1 MHSAPG
7 EEGRF
12 ELALS
17 TSLLNE
23 LKYGSQLGKLA
34 EALLLSAFSDN
45 SIKQSLH
52 QEIAAALPSVRYI
65 SLAAFLN
72 GGVVIRSSNLAVQG
86 DVSVRAQAMGHSAA
100 RIAAKQHS
108 IFHGQKK
115 PGEPI
120 KFQELQDAW
129 DQQQCTSTVSV
140 PIPASRHFEDAFI
153 PYRDR
158 GKPLPDRGTCPV
170 LYVANGTVGVVHFG
184 LSTTDVKLNGRQ
196 GKQFVGLAQSLGPHL
211 GYLLA
216 PALEGLQ
223 LQIKSIAAANQ
234 QLQQSRRRSVSC
246 SLPPVET
253 LTVHDS
259 ADSISSVRQGPAA
272 PLPNRQGHPP
282 TGHHPPQ
289 QRAGSLIPPPLQPH
303 QSATRMLSPFQTWS
317 APAAPHAVAQE
328 APIHEQSEGSQRP
341 GSDRLDLS
349 PAKTALDMSMLE
361 VARLN
366 AASPGSGQP
375 PLQPEA
381 AIRRSSGDQGSG
393 RKSATAAEVNAAAVA
408 VMRSGKDLE
417 LEYQPS
423 IEASPRGS
431 GGSQE
436 FGRGKGKTHRR
447 PPVPMLRASS
457 PLSAYGSESS
467 GNLPRQLSIPGSSF
481 AGYSAVNEP
490 QQAQDESAQSSAASP
505 FAQRASMQTPFA
517 GGLPLSSS
525 PPSSSWYAS
534 PSMQTSGS
542 TISISSLLPPLSA
555 FSQAPGASHRQS
567 RMSSHAAASLA
578 ASLPPEM
585 STSAMAVL
593 SSPMTAMQPNF
604 HAQSMAALT
613 MPAILPMS
621 GSAIPARSPNQQS
634 RSMLPPAPFA
644 EPQARADLHSSSYR
658 LPPQLQSRS
667 LLLQLLPAGSA
678 QSLNQLMSRAASG
691 ASADFNPQE
700 SMHIARSCSLNNDIT
715 TSVSV
720 SSPKRSLLDMSRAV
734 SEQLHLTST
743 SKAVQRPFLAD
754 LQQKWTAGHEGSGL
768 LRYTPETEESDA
780 AIGPD
785 H

>member
-34 EALLLSAFSDN
+34 EALLLSAFSDS
-45 SIKQSLH
+45 SIKPSLQ

-120 KFQELQDAW
+120 KFQELQEAW

-153 PYRDR
+153 PFQDS

-184 LSTTDVKLNGRQ
+184 LSTTDVKLTGRQ

-223 LQIKSIAAANQ
+223 AQIKSVAAANQ

-246 SLPPVET
+246 SLLPVET

-259 ADSISSVRQGPAA
+259 ADSISSARQGPAAA
-272 PLPNRQGHPP
+272 PLPNRQGHPR
-282 TGHHPPQ
+282 TGQHPPQ
-289 QRAGSLIPPPLQPH
+289 QRAGSRIPPPPQPQ

-317 APAAPHAVAQE
+317 APVAPQAAAQE
-328 APIHEQSEGSQRP
+328 APIHEQLEGSPRRP
-341 GSDRLDLS
+341 ASDRLDLS
-349 PAKTALDMSMLE
+349 PAKTALDMSMLD

-366 AASPGSGQP
+366 AAASGSGRP
-375 PLQPEA
+375 PLRPEA
-381 AIRRSSGDQGSG
+381 AVRRSSGDQGSG
-393 RKSATAAEVNAAAVA
+393 RQSATAAEVNAAAVA
-408 VMRSGKDLE
+408 VMRSSKELE

-423 IEASPRGS
+423 IEASPR
-431 GGSQE
+431 GSQE

-467 GNLPRQLSIPGSSF
+467 GNLPRQLSIPGASF
-481 AGYSAVNEP
+481 AGYAAMNEP
-490 QQAQDESAQSSAASP
+490 QQAQEAASPASP
-505 FAQRASMQTPFA
+505 FAQPASSQTPSQTPFA
-517 GGLPLSSS
+517 SGLSVSSS
-525 PPSSSWYAS
+525 PPSSAWYAS

-555 FSQAPGASHRQS
+555 FSQAPGSNRRQS
-567 RMSSHAAASLA
+567 CMSPHAAASLA

-593 SSPMTAMQPNF
+593 SSPMTAMQPSF

-613 MPAILPMS
+613 MPTILPMS
-621 GSAIPARSPNQQS
+621 GSGNPGRSPNQQS

-658 LPPQLQSRS
+658 SPPQLQSRS
-667 LLLQLLPAGSA
+667 LLLHLLPPGSA
-678 QSLNQLMSRAASG
+678 QSLNQLMFRAASG
-691 ASADFNPQE
+691 PSADFNPQD
-700 SMHIARSCSLNNDIT
+700 SMRIARSCSLNNDIT

-743 SKAVQRPFLAD
+743 SKALQPFLAD
-754 LQQKWTAGHEGSGL
+754 LQQKWTAGHQGSGL

-780 AIGPD
+780 AVSPNQ
-785 H
+785 

>member
-1 MHSAPG
+1 M
-7 EEGRF
+7 
-12 ELALS
+12 
-17 TSLLNE
+17 
-23 LKYGSQLGKLA
+23 
-34 EALLLSAFSDN
+34 
-45 SIKQSLH
+45 
-52 QEIAAALPSVRYI
+52 
-65 SLAAFLN
+65 
-72 GGVVIRSSNLAVQG
+72 VVP
-86 DVSVRAQAMGHSAA
+86 
-100 RIAAKQHS
+100 
-108 IFHGQKK
+108 F
-115 PGEPI
+115 
-120 KFQELQDAW
+120 
-129 DQQQCTSTVSV
+129 C
-140 PIPASRHFEDAFI
+140 
-153 PYRDR
+153 
-158 GKPLPDRGTCPV
+158 
-170 LYVANGTVGVVHFG
+170 
-184 LSTTDVKLNGRQ
+184 RQ

-223 LQIKSIAAANQ
+223 PQIKSVAAANQ

-259 ADSISSVRQGPAA
+259 ADSISSARQGPAA

-282 TGHHPPQ
+282 TGHHPPH
-289 QRAGSLIPPPLQPH
+289 QRAGSLIPPPPQ

-317 APAAPHAVAQE
+317 APAAPHAAAQE
-328 APIHEQSEGSQRP
+328 APICEQSEGSPKRP

-366 AASPGSGQP
+366 AASSGSGRP

-381 AIRRSSGDQGSG
+381 ALRRSSGDQGSS
-393 RKSATAAEVNAAAVA
+393 RKSATAAEVNAAAVV
-408 VMRSGKDLE
+408 VMRSSKDLE
-417 LEYQPS
+417 LEYHPS

-436 FGRGKGKTHRR
+436 FGRAKGKTHRR

-481 AGYSAVNEP
+481 AGYSAMNEA
-490 QQAQDESAQSSAASP
+490 QQAQEESAQSSAASP
-505 FAQRASMQTPFA
+505 FAQPASMQTPFA

-525 PPSSSWYAS
+525 PPSSAWYAS

-555 FSQAPGASHRQS
+555 FSQASGSSHRQS
-567 RMSSHAAASLA
+567 RMSPHAAASLA

-613 MPAILPMS
+613 MPTILPMS
-621 GSAIPARSPNQQS
+621 GSGIPGRSPSQQS

-644 EPQARADLHSSSYR
+644 EPQARADMHSSSYR

-691 ASADFNPQE
+691 APADFNPQE
-700 SMHIARSCSLNNDIT
+700 SMRIARSCSLNNDIT

-754 LQQKWTAGHEGSGL
+754 LQQKWTAGHQVSIHYIPSCHPGQFSLSRFILQHASNTQVEILCIYAFPQFQHVLSMHAS
-768 LRYTPETEESDA
+768 RCCQ
-780 AIGPD
+780 
-785 H
+785 

>member
-1 MHSAPG
+1 M
-7 EEGRF
+7 
-12 ELALS
+12 
-17 TSLLNE
+17 
-23 LKYGSQLGKLA
+23 
-34 EALLLSAFSDN
+34 
-45 SIKQSLH
+45 
-52 QEIAAALPSVRYI
+52 
-65 SLAAFLN
+65 
-72 GGVVIRSSNLAVQG
+72 VVP
-86 DVSVRAQAMGHSAA
+86 
-100 RIAAKQHS
+100 
-108 IFHGQKK
+108 F
-115 PGEPI
+115 
-120 KFQELQDAW
+120 
-129 DQQQCTSTVSV
+129 C
-140 PIPASRHFEDAFI
+140 
-153 PYRDR
+153 
-158 GKPLPDRGTCPV
+158 
-170 LYVANGTVGVVHFG
+170 
-184 LSTTDVKLNGRQ
+184 RQ

-223 LQIKSIAAANQ
+223 PQIRSVAAANQ

-259 ADSISSVRQGPAA
+259 ADSISSARQGPAT

-282 TGHHPPQ
+282 TGHHPSQ
-289 QRAGSLIPPPLQPH
+289 QRAGSLIPPPPQVQ

-317 APAAPHAVAQE
+317 APATPHAAAQE
-328 APIHEQSEGSQRP
+328 GLLHDQSEGSPKRP
-341 GSDRLDLS
+341 GSDLS

-361 VARLN
+361 VARLH
-366 AASPGSGQP
+366 AASPGSGRP

-381 AIRRSSGDQGSG
+381 AMRRSSGDQGSG

-408 VMRSGKDLE
+408 VMRSSKDLE

-481 AGYSAVNEP
+481 AGYSAMNEP
-490 QQAQDESAQSSAASP
+490 QQVQEESAQPSPASP
-505 FAQRASMQTPFA
+505 FAQPGSMQTPFA

-525 PPSSSWYAS
+525 PPSSAWYAS

-567 RMSSHAAASLA
+567 RMSPHAAASLA

-593 SSPMTAMQPNF
+593 SAPMTAMQPNF

-613 MPAILPMS
+613 MPTILPMS
-621 GSAIPARSPNQQS
+621 ASGIPGRSPNQQS
-634 RSMLPPAPFA
+634 RSMLPPAPFVK
-644 EPQARADLHSSSYR
+644 PQARADMHSSSSSYR

-691 ASADFNPQE
+691 ASADFNPQD
-700 SMHIARSCSLNNDIT
+700 SMSIARSCSLNNDIT

-720 SSPKRSLLDMSRAV
+720 SSPKRSLLNMSRAV
-734 SEQLHLTST
+734 SEQLHLTSS

-754 LQQKWTAGHEGSGL
+754 LQQKWTAGHQVSFQCIRLVAL
-768 LRYTPETEESDA
+768 LCSVLVVCASICNVHET
-780 AIGPD
+780 
-785 H
+785 HK

>member
-1 MHSAPG
+1 
-7 EEGRF
+7 
-12 ELALS
+12 
-17 TSLLNE
+17 
-23 LKYGSQLGKLA
+23 
-34 EALLLSAFSDN
+34 
-45 SIKQSLH
+45 
-52 QEIAAALPSVRYI
+52 
-65 SLAAFLN
+65 
-72 GGVVIRSSNLAVQG
+72 
-86 DVSVRAQAMGHSAA
+86 
-100 RIAAKQHS
+100 
-108 IFHGQKK
+108 
-115 PGEPI
+115 
-120 KFQELQDAW
+120 
-129 DQQQCTSTVSV
+129 
-140 PIPASRHFEDAFI
+140 
-153 PYRDR
+153 
-158 GKPLPDRGTCPV
+158 
-170 LYVANGTVGVVHFG
+170 
-184 LSTTDVKLNGRQ
+184 
-196 GKQFVGLAQSLGPHL
+196 
-211 GYLLA
+211 
-216 PALEGLQ
+216 
-223 LQIKSIAAANQ
+223 
-234 QLQQSRRRSVSC
+234 
-246 SLPPVET
+246 
-253 LTVHDS
+253 
-259 ADSISSVRQGPAA
+259 
-272 PLPNRQGHPP
+272 
-282 TGHHPPQ
+282 
-289 QRAGSLIPPPLQPH
+289 
-303 QSATRMLSPFQTWS
+303 
-317 APAAPHAVAQE
+317 
-328 APIHEQSEGSQRP
+328 
-341 GSDRLDLS
+341 
-349 PAKTALDMSMLE
+349 MLE

-366 AASPGSGQP
+366 AASSGSGRP

-381 AIRRSSGDQGSG
+381 ALRRSSGDQGLG

-408 VMRSGKDLE
+408 VMRSSKDLE

-447 PPVPMLRASS
+447 PTVPMLRASS

-481 AGYSAVNEP
+481 AGYPAMNEL
-490 QQAQDESAQSSAASP
+490 QQAQQESAQSSAAPASP
-505 FAQRASMQTPFA
+505 FAQPASMQTPFA
-517 GGLPLSSS
+517 SGLPLSSS
-525 PPSSSWYAS
+525 PTSSAWYAS

-555 FSQAPGASHRQS
+555 FSQAPGSSHRQS
-567 RMSSHAAASLA
+567 RMSPHAAASLA

-613 MPAILPMS
+613 MPTILPMS
-621 GSAIPARSPNQQS
+621 GSGIPGRSPNQQS

-644 EPQARADLHSSSYR
+644 EPQARADLHNSSYR

-700 SMHIARSCSLNNDIT
+700 SIARSCSLNNDIT

-754 LQQKWTAGHEGSGL
+754 LQQKWTAGHQVSFHRISSCQPIWFWL
-768 LRYTPETEESDA
+768 SALQSATCIKHTSALYAFPCFSTFLDNKRIFYAFQPS
-780 AIGPD
+780 
-785 H
+785 

>member
-1 MHSAPG
+1 M
-7 EEGRF
+7 
-12 ELALS
+12 
-17 TSLLNE
+17 
-23 LKYGSQLGKLA
+23 
-34 EALLLSAFSDN
+34 
-45 SIKQSLH
+45 
-52 QEIAAALPSVRYI
+52 
-65 SLAAFLN
+65 
-72 GGVVIRSSNLAVQG
+72 VVP
-86 DVSVRAQAMGHSAA
+86 
-100 RIAAKQHS
+100 
-108 IFHGQKK
+108 F
-115 PGEPI
+115 
-120 KFQELQDAW
+120 
-129 DQQQCTSTVSV
+129 C
-140 PIPASRHFEDAFI
+140 
-153 PYRDR
+153 
-158 GKPLPDRGTCPV
+158 
-170 LYVANGTVGVVHFG
+170 
-184 LSTTDVKLNGRQ
+184 RQ

-223 LQIKSIAAANQ
+223 LQIKSVAAANRD
-234 QLQQSRRRSVSC
+234 LQHSRRRSVSC

-259 ADSISSVRQGPAA
+259 ADSISSARQGPAT

-289 QRAGSLIPPPLQPH
+289 QRAGSLIPPPPQPQ

-317 APAAPHAVAQE
+317 APAAPHAAAQE
-328 APIHEQSEGSQRP
+328 APLHEQSEGSPKRP
-341 GSDRLDLS
+341 GSDLS

-366 AASPGSGQP
+366 AASRGSGRP

-381 AIRRSSGDQGSG
+381 AMRRSSGDQGSG

-408 VMRSGKDLE
+408 VMRSSKDLE

-436 FGRGKGKTHRR
+436 FGRGKGRTHRR

-467 GNLPRQLSIPGSSF
+467 GNLPRQLSISGSSL
-481 AGYSAVNEP
+481 AGYSAMNEP
-490 QQAQDESAQSSAASP
+490 QQAREESAACP
-505 FAQRASMQTPFA
+505 FAQPASVQTPFA
-517 GGLPLSSS
+517 GGIPLSSS
-525 PPSSSWYAS
+525 PPSSAWYAS

-555 FSQAPGASHRQS
+555 FSQVPGASHRQS
-567 RMSSHAAASLA
+567 RMSPHAAASLA

-613 MPAILPMS
+613 MPTILPMS
-621 GSAIPARSPNQQS
+621 GSGIPGRSPNQQS

-644 EPQARADLHSSSYR
+644 EPQARADLYSSSSSSSYR

-678 QSLNQLMSRAASG
+678 QSLNQFMSRAASG

-700 SMHIARSCSLNNDIT
+700 SMSIARSCSLNNDIT

-754 LQQKWTAGHEGSGL
+754 LQQKWTAGHQVSFHCI
-768 LRYTPETEESDA
+768 PSCHPA
-780 AIGPD
+780 
-785 H
+785 

>member
-1 MHSAPG
+1 M
-7 EEGRF
+7 
-12 ELALS
+12 
-17 TSLLNE
+17 
-23 LKYGSQLGKLA
+23 
-34 EALLLSAFSDN
+34 
-45 SIKQSLH
+45 
-52 QEIAAALPSVRYI
+52 
-65 SLAAFLN
+65 
-72 GGVVIRSSNLAVQG
+72 VVP
-86 DVSVRAQAMGHSAA
+86 
-100 RIAAKQHS
+100 
-108 IFHGQKK
+108 F
-115 PGEPI
+115 
-120 KFQELQDAW
+120 F
-129 DQQQCTSTVSV
+129 
-140 PIPASRHFEDAFI
+140 
-153 PYRDR
+153 
-158 GKPLPDRGTCPV
+158 
-170 LYVANGTVGVVHFG
+170 
-184 LSTTDVKLNGRQ
+184 RQ
-196 GKQFVGLAQSLGPHL
+196 GKQFVGLAQSLGPYL

-223 LQIKSIAAANQ
+223 PQIRLVAAANQ

-259 ADSISSVRQGPAA
+259 ADSISSARQGPAA
-272 PLPNRQGHPP
+272 PQPNRQGHPP

-289 QRAGSLIPPPLQPH
+289 QRAGSLIPPPPQPQ

-317 APAAPHAVAQE
+317 APAAPLTAAQE
-328 APIHEQSEGSQRP
+328 APLHEQSEGSPKRP
-341 GSDRLDLS
+341 GSDLS

-361 VARLN
+361 VARLH
-366 AASPGSGQP
+366 AASPGSGRP

-381 AIRRSSGDQGSG
+381 AMRRSSGDQGSG
-393 RKSATAAEVNAAAVA
+393 RKSATAAEVTAAAVA
-408 VMRSGKDLE
+408 VMRSSKDLE

-467 GNLPRQLSIPGSSF
+467 NNLPRQLSIPGSSF
-481 AGYSAVNEP
+481 AGYSAMNEP
-490 QQAQDESAQSSAASP
+490 QQAQEHSAQPSPASP
-505 FAQRASMQTPFA
+505 FAQPASMQTPFA

-525 PPSSSWYAS
+525 PPSSAWYAS

-567 RMSSHAAASLA
+567 RMSPHAAASLA

-613 MPAILPMS
+613 MPTILPMS
-621 GSAIPARSPNQQS
+621 GSSIPGRSPNQQS

-644 EPQARADLHSSSYR
+644 EPQAWADLHSSSSSYR

-691 ASADFNPQE
+691 SSADFNPQE
-700 SMHIARSCSLNNDIT
+700 SMSIARSCSLNNDIT

-754 LQQKWTAGHEGSGL
+754 LQQMWTAGHQVSFHRIPSCHPAQFSLSALQSATCMKHTSEDLMHVCIPPISACFHLRTL
-768 LRYTPETEESDA
+768 LA
-780 AIGPD
+780 AASAV
-785 H
+785 

>member
-45 SIKQSLH
+45 SIKPSLQ

-120 KFQELQDAW
+120 KFQELQEAW

-153 PYRDR
+153 PYQDRD
-158 GKPLPDRGTCPV
+158 KPLPDRGTCPV

-216 PALEGLQ
+216 PALEALQ

-259 ADSISSVRQGPAA
+259 ADSISSARQGPAA
-272 PLPNRQGHPP
+272 PPPNRQGHPP

-289 QRAGSLIPPPLQPH
+289 QRAGSLIPPPPQPQ

-317 APAAPHAVAQE
+317 APAAPHAAAQE
-328 APIHEQSEGSQRP
+328 GPSHEQSEGSPRRP
-341 GSDRLDLS
+341 GSDLS

-366 AASPGSGQP
+366 AAISGSGRP

-381 AIRRSSGDQGSG
+381 ALRRSSGDQGSG

-408 VMRSGKDLE
+408 VMRSSKDLE

-431 GGSQE
+431 GASQE

-481 AGYSAVNEP
+481 AGYSAMNEP
-490 QQAQDESAQSSAASP
+490 QQSREEAAQSSAASP
-505 FAQRASMQTPFA
+505 FAQPASLQTPFA
-517 GGLPLSSS
+517 DGLPLSSS
-525 PPSSSWYAS
+525 PPSSAWYAS

-593 SSPMTAMQPNF
+593 SSPMNAMQPNF

-613 MPAILPMS
+613 MPTILPMS
-621 GSAIPARSPNQQS
+621 GSGIP
-634 RSMLPPAPFA
+634 
-644 EPQARADLHSSSYR
+644 
-658 LPPQLQSRS
+658 
-667 LLLQLLPAGSA
+667 G
-678 QSLNQLMSRAASG
+678 
-691 ASADFNPQE
+691 
-700 SMHIARSCSLNNDIT
+700 
-715 TSVSV
+715 SV

-754 LQQKWTAGHEGSGL
+754 LQQKWTAGHQGSGL

-780 AIGPD
+780 AIGPN
-785 H
+785 

>member
-1 MHSAPG
+1 MP
-7 EEGRF
+7 F
-12 ELALS
+12 
-17 TSLLNE
+17 
-23 LKYGSQLGKLA
+23 
-34 EALLLSAFSDN
+34 
-45 SIKQSLH
+45 
-52 QEIAAALPSVRYI
+52 
-65 SLAAFLN
+65 
-72 GGVVIRSSNLAVQG
+72 
-86 DVSVRAQAMGHSAA
+86 
-100 RIAAKQHS
+100 
-108 IFHGQKK
+108 
-115 PGEPI
+115 
-120 KFQELQDAW
+120 
-129 DQQQCTSTVSV
+129 C
-140 PIPASRHFEDAFI
+140 
-153 PYRDR
+153 
-158 GKPLPDRGTCPV
+158 
-170 LYVANGTVGVVHFG
+170 
-184 LSTTDVKLNGRQ
+184 RQ

-223 LQIKSIAAANQ
+223 PQIRSVAAANQ

-259 ADSISSVRQGPAA
+259 ADSISSARQGPAT

-282 TGHHPPQ
+282 TGHHPSQ
-289 QRAGSLIPPPLQPH
+289 QRAGSLIPPPPQVQ

-317 APAAPHAVAQE
+317 APATPHAAAQE
-328 APIHEQSEGSQRP
+328 GLLHDQSEGSPKRP
-341 GSDRLDLS
+341 GSDLS

-361 VARLN
+361 VARLH
-366 AASPGSGQP
+366 AASPGSGRP

-381 AIRRSSGDQGSG
+381 AMRRSSGDQGSG

-408 VMRSGKDLE
+408 VMRSSKDLE

-481 AGYSAVNEP
+481 AGYSAMNEP
-490 QQAQDESAQSSAASP
+490 QQVQEESAQPSPASP
-505 FAQRASMQTPFA
+505 FAQPGSMQTPFA

-525 PPSSSWYAS
+525 PPSSAWYAS

-567 RMSSHAAASLA
+567 RMSPHAAASLA

-593 SSPMTAMQPNF
+593 SAPMTAMQPNF

-613 MPAILPMS
+613 MPTILPMS
-621 GSAIPARSPNQQS
+621 APGIPGRSPNQQS
-634 RSMLPPAPFA
+634 RSMLPPAPFV
-644 EPQARADLHSSSYR
+644 EPQARADMHSSSSSYR

-691 ASADFNPQE
+691 ASADFNPQD
-700 SMHIARSCSLNNDIT
+700 SMSIARSCSLNNDIT

-720 SSPKRSLLDMSRAV
+720 SSPKRSLLNMSRAV
-734 SEQLHLTST
+734 SEQLHLNSS

-754 LQQKWTAGHEGSGL
+754 LQQKWTAGHQVSF
-768 LRYTPETEESDA
+768 
-780 AIGPD
+780 
-785 H
+785 

>member
-1 MHSAPG
+1 MVFSVFD
-7 EEGRF
+7 F
-12 ELALS
+12 EVCC
-17 TSLLNE
+17 
-23 LKYGSQLGKLA
+23 KSQLQPR
-34 EALLLSAFSDN
+34 LSLIQHITVHTLGPDFT
-45 SIKQSLH
+45 
-52 QEIAAALPSVRYI
+52 
-65 SLAAFLN
+65 
-72 GGVVIRSSNLAVQG
+72 VVP
-86 DVSVRAQAMGHSAA
+86 
-100 RIAAKQHS
+100 
-108 IFHGQKK
+108 F
-115 PGEPI
+115 
-120 KFQELQDAW
+120 
-129 DQQQCTSTVSV
+129 C
-140 PIPASRHFEDAFI
+140 
-153 PYRDR
+153 
-158 GKPLPDRGTCPV
+158 
-170 LYVANGTVGVVHFG
+170 
-184 LSTTDVKLNGRQ
+184 RQ

-223 LQIKSIAAANQ
+223 RQIKSVAAANQ

-259 ADSISSVRQGPAA
+259 ADSISSARQGPAA

-289 QRAGSLIPPPLQPH
+289 QRAGSLIPPPPQPQ
-303 QSATRMLSPFQTWS
+303 QSATRMMSPFQTWS
-317 APAAPHAVAQE
+317 APAAPHAAAQE
-328 APIHEQSEGSQRP
+328 APIHEQREGSPDRP

-366 AASPGSGQP
+366 AASSGSGRP

-381 AIRRSSGDQGSG
+381 ALRRSSGDQGLG

-408 VMRSGKDLE
+408 VMRSSKDLE

-447 PPVPMLRASS
+447 PTVPMLRASS

-481 AGYSAVNEP
+481 AGYPAMNEL
-490 QQAQDESAQSSAASP
+490 QQAQQESAQSSAAPASP
-505 FAQRASMQTPFA
+505 FAQPASMQTPFA
-517 GGLPLSSS
+517 SGLPLSSS
-525 PPSSSWYAS
+525 PTSSAWYAS

-555 FSQAPGASHRQS
+555 FSQAPGSSHRQS
-567 RMSSHAAASLA
+567 RMSPHAAASLA

-613 MPAILPMS
+613 MPTILPMS
-621 GSAIPARSPNQQS
+621 GSGIPGRSPNQQS

-644 EPQARADLHSSSYR
+644 EPQARADLHNSSYR

-700 SMHIARSCSLNNDIT
+700 SIARSCSLNNDIT

-754 LQQKWTAGHEGSGL
+754 LQQKWTAGHQVSFHRISSCQPIWFWL
-768 LRYTPETEESDA
+768 SALQSATCIKHTSALYAFPCFSTFLDNKRIFNAFQPS
-780 AIGPD
+780 
-785 H
+785 